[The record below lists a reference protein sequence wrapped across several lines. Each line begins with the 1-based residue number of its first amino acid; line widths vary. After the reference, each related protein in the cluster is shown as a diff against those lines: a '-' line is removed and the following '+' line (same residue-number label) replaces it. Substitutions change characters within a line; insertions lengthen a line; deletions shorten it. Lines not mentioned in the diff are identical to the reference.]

1 MSARGRA
8 GQAAL
13 GTLVLCSLALVLVAS
28 GQRTILV
35 PQSAVRFPSWLAGPL
50 HPLADGIAFR
60 SDPTAIGMSVV
71 LVAMALAYG
80 VALACAPALPSR
92 AVAGAIVLLHAIWLL
107 APLMPLTDVFNYLGY
122 ARLGGLH
129 GLDPY
134 THGLAAMSHDPVFAF
149 ATWHHLP
156 SPYGP
161 LFTLASYAL
170 APLPLPLA
178 YWLLKLATVAA
189 SLGCVALLWRCLERM
204 GRSPLRP
211 VLLFAANPLVLVYGL
226 GGFHND
232 YFMLVLSLGT
242 VALLLA
248 RREAFAGGA
257 LVLAIAVKAS
267 AGILLPF
274 ALLGATRR
282 GRFVLGAAGAAALLL
297 GASWLAFRLALPN
310 LGEQSTLLTSFS
322 IPNALGLIGGLGGAP
337 AWLARLVAAAMTAA
351 VVLLALRVWQGRLT
365 WIEAAGW
372 ATLALILSLSWLVPW
387 YVMWLLPLAAL
398 AAHRRLTGSAL
409 VLSAYLLLTFLP
421 ATGMLLAAA
430 HLRPQDTRI
439 GRAEHARVVALQGLL
454 PNGRER
460 SARIPRPCGSTLSE
474 ARSRSIATMPSR
486 SCPRPTN

>member
-1 MSARGRA
+1 
-8 GQAAL
+8 
-13 GTLVLCSLALVLVAS
+13 
-28 GQRTILV
+28 
-35 PQSAVRFPSWLAGPL
+35 
-50 HPLADGIAFR
+50 
-60 SDPTAIGMSVV
+60 
-71 LVAMALAYG
+71 
-80 VALACAPALPSR
+80 
-92 AVAGAIVLLHAIWLL
+92 
-107 APLMPLTDVFNYLGY
+107 
-122 ARLGGLH
+122 
-129 GLDPY
+129 
-134 THGLAAMSHDPVFAF
+134 
-149 ATWHHLP
+149 
-156 SPYGP
+156 
-161 LFTLASYAL
+161 
-170 APLPLPLA
+170 
-178 YWLLKLATVAA
+178 
-189 SLGCVALLWRCLERM
+189 
-204 GRSPLRP
+204 
-211 VLLFAANPLVLVYGL
+211 
-226 GGFHND
+226 
-232 YFMLVLSLGT
+232 
-242 VALLLA
+242 
-248 RREAFAGGA
+248 
-257 LVLAIAVKAS
+257 VLAIAVKAS